1 MLVDGTSLGL
11 GVLLE
16 RLGNSTATPVGNL
29 KVTPKAKAN
38 GTRPAKAQVKVDSG
52 ILQKMGLQKSGNFL
66 GPEKFEGKKRGGGG
80 VQFAI
85 NRIIKNQ
92 NSGSW
97 VCDLSGTRRF
107 FI

>member
-52 ILQKMGLQKSGNFL
+52 ILQKMGLQKSGNFF
-66 GPEKFEGKKRGGGG
+66 GPEKFEGKKRGGGCNL
-80 VQFAI
+80 QSTELS
-85 NRIIKNQ
+85 RIKTVDP
-92 NSGSW
+92 GF
-97 VCDLSGTRRF
+97 VT
-107 FI
+107 